1 MTLSPSGRLLA
12 EPEEQAEPKLSQAAA
27 ARLTE
32 AFADSTARGLE
43 LLAGEFLRQP
53 LPPTFV
59 FWRGLAQRYFTAL
72 CHQPNLEKPSELAI
86 PKPSDWN
93 VAVEQRRAQAA
104 KEMAKRAKGGQ
115 AVSPVVLQGKKIA
128 TTFWG
133 KAWCDNLEAYS
144 DFANRLPSGRTY
156 VRNGSVVNLQIR
168 PGKVVAHV
176 SGSDYDVEI
185 QIKPLAR
192 NLWKTLQSDC
202 TGKIDS
208 LIELLQGRLSD
219 GVMQVV
225 TRADRGL
232 FPSPK
237 EITMKCSCPDWAG
250 MCKHV
255 AASLYGVGARLDEK
269 PDLVF
274 ILRGVDPEELISKAS
289 ATEAVRQTASATT
302 LAIAES
308 DLAGVFGI
316 ELESRPATASAKQ
329 RKKPAKSPAKSK
341 PSGRAKAQTSW
352 TVGKPAQS
360 R

>member
-1 MTLSPSGRLLA
+1 MSWGF
-12 EPEEQAEPKLSQAAA
+12 Q
-27 ARLTE
+27 
-32 AFADSTARGLE
+32 
-43 LLAGEFLRQP
+43 
-53 LPPTFV
+53 
-59 FWRGLAQRYFTAL
+59 WRPYV
-72 CHQPNLEKPSELAI
+72 P
-86 PKPSDWN
+86 
-93 VAVEQRRAQAA
+93 VAQRRAQAA
-104 KEMAKRAKGGQ
+104 KEMGKRAKGGQ

-128 TTFWG
+128 ATFWG

-144 DFANRLPSGRTY
+144 DFANRLPRGRTY

-176 SGSDYDVEI
+176 SGSEIYDVEI

-202 TGKIDS
+202 AGKIDS

-269 PDLVF
+269 PDLLF

-302 LAIAES
+302 PAIAES

-316 ELESRPATASAKQ
+316 ELESRLDTSPSKQ
-329 RKKPAKSPAKSK
+329 RKKAAKSSAKSK
-341 PSGRAKAQTSW
+341 PSRRAKAQSD
-352 TVGKPAQS
+352 
-360 R
+360 